1 MLEVYVIWQMYI
13 YIYTVKTRW
22 STNPELSWDFPFRL
36 RETRGN
42 AVPIPIPAQDD
53 VTPFTFSFQPW
64 WQRRGK
70 IMGSPETCWDKIKS
84 SISALWSEKPLPA
97 WAVNKAAVNLELF
110 RESPKRF
117 NKSPLV
123 SVFIPYCL
131 AHELSHF
138 LLLVNK
144 HATLCHGFKFI

>member
-1 MLEVYVIWQMYI
+1 MIWQMHI
-13 YIYTVKTRW
+13 FT
-22 STNPELSWDFPFRL
+22 STLWKHAGAPIQSLAGIFHFVSERPEGMLCLSL
-36 RETRGN
+36 
-42 AVPIPIPAQDD
+42 PARDD
-53 VTPFTFSFQPW
+53 VTPSTFSFQPW

-97 WAVNKAAVNLELF
+97 WAANKAAVNLELF

-123 SVFIPYCL
+123 SVIIPYCL